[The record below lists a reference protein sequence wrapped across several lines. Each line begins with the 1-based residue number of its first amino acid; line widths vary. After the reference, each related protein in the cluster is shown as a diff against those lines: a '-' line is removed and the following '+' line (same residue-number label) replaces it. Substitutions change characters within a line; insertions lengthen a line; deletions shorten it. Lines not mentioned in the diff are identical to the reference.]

1 MRVRV
6 SSHGATMVDA
16 LLIKLTEIYSME
28 NNNLTDDSQP
38 AATHVD
44 AGGEQ
49 SAVAETLSLAEI
61 NSTLGK
67 DFKDKATALKS
78 LRDTQSYV
86 GKKIDA
92 VSPAP
97 AVDNSLKSEV
107 DSLKEQVF
115 YASHPELKGHE
126 SIIKAM
132 GSNPAEVVEGE
143 AFKTYFEKA
152 KVADEVA
159 NQKSVVSSN
168 SRLSQSKTVLDEG
181 VQMANARG
189 TTGEDVATVFARA
202 INQANNG

>member
-1 MRVRV
+1 
-6 SSHGATMVDA
+6 
-16 LLIKLTEIYSME
+16 ME
-28 NNNLTDDSQP
+28 NNNLTDDSQL

-49 SAVAETLSLAEI
+49 SAVADTLSLAEI

-97 AVDNSLKSEV
+97 VIDNALKSEV
-107 DSLKEQVF
+107 DSLKKEVF

-126 SIIKAM
+126 TMLNAL
-132 GSNPAEVVEGE
+132 GSNPAEAYQSD
-143 AFKTYFEKA
+143 AFKSYLEKA

-159 NQKSVVSSN
+159 QTKSVVSSN
-168 SRLSQSKTVLDEG
+168 SRLSQTKTIMDEG
-181 VQMANARG
+181 VNMANARG
-189 TTGEDVATVFARA
+189 STGEDTALVFARA
-202 INQANNG
+202 INEANNG

>member
-1 MRVRV
+1 
-6 SSHGATMVDA
+6 
-16 LLIKLTEIYSME
+16 ME
-28 NNNLTDDSQP
+28 NNNLTDDSQLD
-38 AATHVD
+38 ATHVD
-44 AGGEQ
+44 AAGEQ
-49 SAVAETLSLAEI
+49 SAVADTLSLAEI

-92 VSPAP
+92 VTPAP
-97 AVDNSLKSEV
+97 VVDNTLKSEV
-107 DSLKEQVF
+107 DSLKKQVF

-126 SIIKAM
+126 TMLEAL
-132 GSNPAEVVEGE
+132 GSNPAEAYQSD
-143 AFKTYFEKA
+143 AFKSYLEKA

-168 SRLSQSKTVLDEG
+168 SRLSQTKTVIDEG
-181 VQMANARG
+181 VSMANARG

-202 INQANNG
+202 INQSNNG

>member
-1 MRVRV
+1 MFP
-6 SSHGATMVDA
+6 HTGPQKVDA

-28 NNNLTDDSQP
+28 NDNLTDDSQSG
-38 AATHVD
+38 ATHVEASD
-44 AGGEQ
+44 DKT
-49 SAVAETLSLAEI
+49 AVANALTLAEL

-92 VSPAP
+92 VVTAP
-97 AVDNSLKSEV
+97 VVDNALKSEV

-132 GSNPAEVVEGE
+132 GTNPAEVVEGD
-143 AFKTYFEKA
+143 AFKTYYEKA

-168 SRLSQSKTVLDEG
+168 SRLSQSKTVMDEAIQ
-181 VQMANARG
+181 VANARG
-189 TTGEDVATVFARA
+189 TTGEDTALIFARS